1 MALLMVMAVC
11 FLVYAMP
18 PWKTASATR
27 SNPSCHVPGS
37 KGQTGRHRPHGGVS
51 TIPGGLHLRSVA
63 GQWPLV
69 FNLTEE
75 HGNLL
80 QLLGQPYMQLY
91 GVRYA

>member
-1 MALLMVMAVC
+1 LEDELPLELALRALLVD
-11 FLVYAMP
+11 L
-18 PWKTASATR
+18 
-27 SNPSCHVPGS
+27 
-37 KGQTGRHRPHGGVS
+37 
-51 TIPGGLHLRSVA
+51 LSVA